1 MSEETKVTQ
10 TNKKFTLRDLTWVLI
25 GVIAGI
31 LIGWAVFTTT
41 LTSTVDSVNKES
53 SNSITTEADASVE

>member
-25 GVIAGI
+25 GVLKMIM
-31 LIGWAVFTTT
+31 
-41 LTSTVDSVNKES
+41 
-53 SNSITTEADASVE
+53 

>member
-53 SNSITTEADASVE
+53 SNSITTEADTSVE